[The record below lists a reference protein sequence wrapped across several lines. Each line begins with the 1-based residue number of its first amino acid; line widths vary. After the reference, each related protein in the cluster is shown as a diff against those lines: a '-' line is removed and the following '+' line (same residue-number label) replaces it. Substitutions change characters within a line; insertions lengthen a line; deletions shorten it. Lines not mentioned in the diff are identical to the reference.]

1 LKIFSLEETS
11 NENTKF
17 ILRASYMQI
26 YNESISNSSKP
37 EKTNLQIRKNKKA
50 IYVDLLTE

>member
-17 ILRASYMQI
+17 IFRASYLKI

-37 EKTNLQIRKNKKA
+37 EKTNLQIREDKKA